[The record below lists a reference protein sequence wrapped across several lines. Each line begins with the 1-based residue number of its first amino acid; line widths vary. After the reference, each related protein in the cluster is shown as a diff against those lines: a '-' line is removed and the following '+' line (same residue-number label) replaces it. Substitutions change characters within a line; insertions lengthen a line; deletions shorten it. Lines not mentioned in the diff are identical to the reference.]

1 MLSKA
6 IFEKYKFVLIIVCSF
21 LDNYTWESPN
31 PLNSKN
37 NLVKGNKELIFV
49 IMIKQIPM
57 SSNKTSNSLFF
68 PNLNGVRFI
77 AAFLI
82 VIHHIEQFKEKF
94 GFQNHLFYTRFI
106 KLIGPVSV
114 FLFFVLSG
122 FLITALLLVEK
133 DRTNTINIRR
143 FYMRRILRIWPLY
156 YLTLILCLL
165 IFPQISFLNVLGE
178 TEFIYNNLTIKLI
191 LYAIILPNVVTGVF
205 THIPFLS
212 QNWTIGVE
220 EQFYYFWPWVVRQ
233 AKTKKLLLT
242 MGVLLVFFYLLRSLT
257 VLYMPENGWWLY
269 LKEFIKSLRLTCM
282 VLGAIGAYFIH
293 FEIDS
298 KIVRFIFS
306 KGFQLFIY
314 MSLVLMLVFGV
325 YLRGI
330 NQEVYSILFTLM
342 LMNLSKNP
350 KTILSLENPVFDY
363 LGKITYGFYMFH
375 TLAIVIALKITL
387 MFQSNSNW
395 ISYPIT
401 YILTTIFGWL
411 SYEYFEKPFLKI
423 KDKFTTVKSGRN

>member
-1 MLSKA
+1 MVFSCFYDQPSA
-6 IFEKYKFVLIIVCSF
+6 
-21 LDNYTWESPN
+21 
-31 PLNSKN
+31 NSKN
-37 NLVKGNKELIFV
+37 NLVKANKELIFV
-49 IMIKQIPM
+49 TLTNIKFKLTRQIPM
-57 SSNKTSNSLFF
+57 ASNTSNNSLFF

-82 VIHHIEQFKEKF
+82 VIHHLEQFKEKF
-94 GFQNHLFYTRFI
+94 GFQNQLFYTRFI

-133 DRTNTINIRR
+133 DRTDTVNIRR

-156 YLTLILCLL
+156 YLTLILCIL
-165 IFPQISFLNVLGE
+165 IFPQISFLNIPGE
-178 TEFIYNNLTIKLI
+178 TEVINNNLTIKLV
-191 LYAIILPNVVTGVF
+191 LYALILPNIVTGVF
-205 THIPFLS
+205 THIPYLS

-220 EQFYYFWPWVVRQ
+220 EQFYYFWPWVIRQ
-233 AKTKKLLLT
+233 TKTKKLLLV
-242 MGVLLVFFYLLRSLT
+242 MGILLVLFYLVRSLT
-257 VLYMPENGWWLY
+257 VIYMPENGWLIY

-282 VLGAIGAYFIH
+282 ILGAIGAYFIH

-298 KIVRFIFS
+298 KIVKFIFS
-306 KGFQLFIY
+306 KGFQIVLY
-314 MSLVLMLVFGV
+314 LTLVSMLAFGV
-325 YLRGI
+325 YLRGV
-330 NQEVYSILFTLM
+330 NQEVYSLLFSLI

-350 KTILSLENPVFDY
+350 NTILSLENPVFDY
-363 LGKITYGFYMFH
+363 LGKITYGFYMYH

-387 MFQSNSNW
+387 MFESNSNW

-401 YILTTIFGWL
+401 YILTVIFGWL

-423 KDKFTTVKSGRN
+423 KAKFTTVKSGKD